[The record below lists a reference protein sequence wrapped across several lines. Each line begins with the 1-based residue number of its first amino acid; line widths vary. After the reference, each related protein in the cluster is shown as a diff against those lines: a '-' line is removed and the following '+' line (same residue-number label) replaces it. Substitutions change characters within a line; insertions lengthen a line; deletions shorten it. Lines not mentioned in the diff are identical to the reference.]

1 MSLTL
6 LFEEMQGKFAFIF
19 LFSVVIEWLVLVINH
34 KINSNKGGLVNL
46 LSYFVELL
54 PYFVL
59 DVFFF
64 GLMVWFYHYRLF
76 DLGNAWYIWILCY
89 LLYDLLFYIIH
100 YLGHRVR
107 FFWCIHG
114 VHHTAEEMKLTVA
127 VRGSFFG
134 FLLTPHNT
142 LWLPLLGFDPFMVLI
157 VDGIAKIYG
166 LFEHVNEHFISA
178 KGGWIEKLFITPS
191 AHRVHHSKNHVYLDR
206 NYGETFSFWDHLFG
220 TFQKELEQETPTYGM
235 MDDKIDGTNLWQVQT
250 ILWKELWHDVKTAPS
265 FKDKLHYLIKPPG
278 WNHVDGGKFAEE
290 FRAEA
295 LEKLKTSNNQ

>member
-1 MSLTL
+1 
-6 LFEEMQGKFAFIF
+6 
-19 LFSVVIEWLVLVINH
+19 
-34 KINSNKGGLVNL
+34 
-46 LSYFVELL
+46 
-54 PYFVL
+54 
-59 DVFFF
+59 
-64 GLMVWFYHYRLF
+64 MVWFYHYRLF
-76 DLGNAWYIWILCY
+76 DLGNAWYIWIFCY

-191 AHRVHHSKNHVYLDR
+191 AHRVHHSKTTCIWTAIT
-206 NYGETFSFWDHLFG
+206 EKPFPFG
-220 TFQKELEQETPTYGM
+220 IICLVLSRKSWN
-235 MDDKIDGTNLWQVQT
+235 K
-250 ILWKELWHDVKTAPS
+250 
-265 FKDKLHYLIKPPG
+265 KPQPM
-278 WNHVDGGKFAEE
+278 V
-290 FRAEA
+290 
-295 LEKLKTSNNQ
+295 